1 MEPWIGIRKSKNE
14 QLKQLMDHEP
24 TTGRVKEVK
33 RLAQELCLG
42 PGLWAKITM
51 WMRLGPGR
59 P

>member
-1 MEPWIGIRKSKNE
+1 MEPWIRESKNK
-14 QLKQLMDHEP
+14 QLKQLMDREP

-51 WMRLGPGR
+51 WMRMGPS
-59 P
+59 